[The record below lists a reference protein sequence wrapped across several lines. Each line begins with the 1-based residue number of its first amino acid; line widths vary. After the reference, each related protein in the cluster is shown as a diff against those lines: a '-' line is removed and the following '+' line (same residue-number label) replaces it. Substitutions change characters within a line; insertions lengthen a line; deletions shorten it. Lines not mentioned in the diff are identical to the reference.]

1 MKKSNVITFI
11 IFLTIFCWST
21 PAKIVEAESNDGF
34 FRVKVYTN
42 KELIKIT
49 RVGKVLTLRTLD
61 SEVFNSLKNEIQA
74 VKNSPYVQSVTEIEP
89 TEGNA
94 VFAVN
99 VNLKDDVEIFSFYKN
114 RDVAYFIDFWRD
126 GGSVSQKSSALKTDV
141 PTAKPEATVA
151 KKVTPEI
158 KKVVRVK
165 PIVKK
170 VTPKER
176 DYRDFRY
183 GASFIWDYAPI
194 LPKISKTIF
203 LDRKTPEYFYP
214 IEDRK
219 FEKDDKE
226 AHMQLTINLYRK
238 QKWGL
243 MAKSIKLY
251 QEKYKEDAN
260 FALNEYMKANALL
273 RESTTAGDLKPV
285 DTAIAMF
292 SNIAEKTPV
301 YEFRRGIY
309 KYLIQYYLEKQD
321 NITTLKYAKRF
332 FADAKENFDYEE
344 LEYATELMLLSLA
357 NLNQIDKI
365 QSLISEKTIQ
375 KILPRQ
381 KQIAYEMYTFL
392 KLGDEAQVL
401 KIYEGFAKRTKG
413 DLLPSIYY
421 NAAEAYF
428 RQASYT
434 KSIAEYDKFLSKY
447 SFHSSSSAAR
457 LRIALASDITG
468 RKENELEELY
478 KNAINRSQ
486 AVDVSLEARIRYVGL
501 RAIRKIKTTSEDK
514 EVRFFLDK
522 GDQTNLSADLERLL
536 WLTRLRSFIVEGE
549 FQNALTFLTA
559 LPLAGMDN
567 SFKVV
572 FEGDGAEVVYG
583 IIKKSY
589 DNGEY
594 AKSIRAWEIYKGVYF
609 EKVAADPE
617 IQFII
622 AKSYA
627 NLGLWEGFQKIYELI
642 GQTKNQKNRTYP
654 IWVARTST
662 ENSDLLE
669 KQLQILR
676 NVKLGNWK
684 SVEELTKEM
693 DKLAPGNAVSEFY
706 RALSLYGQKNFSQAE
721 SVYERFFSKNVN
733 FDLIDGKDLV
743 DSVVNYLESIYEQA
757 KYAKFIDVSD
767 ALVKDASSFKVDKA
781 VVHRMKDR
789 VGYLRLEILFT
800 QNKANV
806 LEEANK
812 FVKVF
817 KDSSYINRI
826 KFLLGRENLRLKKFD
841 EGEKILSEL
850 INSNSAENYIKEMAR
865 SELTLLNLKKR
876 TL

>member
-1 MKKSNVITFI
+1 MKKRNVLTFITF
-11 IFLTIFCWST
+11 LALSCWST
-21 PAKIVEAESNDGF
+21 SAKIVEAESNDGF

-42 KELIKIT
+42 KELIKIS
-49 RVGKVLTLRTLD
+49 RLGKVLTLKTLD
-61 SEVFNSLKNEIQA
+61 SEVFGSLKKELEA
-74 VKNSPYVQSVTEIEP
+74 VKNSPYVQSVKELEP
-89 TEGNA
+89 VEGNA
-94 VFAVN
+94 VFSVN
-99 VNLKDDVEIFSFYKN
+99 INLKDDVEIFSFYKN
-114 RDVAYFIDFWRD
+114 RDVAYYIDFWKD
-126 GGSVSQKSSALKTDV
+126 GGTVSQKSAAVKAEV
-141 PTAKPEATVA
+141 PAAKIAPVV
-151 KKVTPEI
+151 KKPAEI

-165 PIVKK
+165 PIAAPIVKK
-170 VTPKER
+170 EKT
-176 DYRDFRY
+176 YRDFRY

-203 LDRKTPEYFYP
+203 LDRKTPEFFYP

-219 FEKDDKE
+219 FDKDDKE
-226 AHMQLTINLYRK
+226 AHMQLSINLYRK
-238 QKWGL
+238 KKWGL

-251 QEKYKEDAN
+251 EEKYKDDAN
-260 FALNEYMKANALL
+260 FTMNEYLKANALL
-273 RESTTAGDLKPV
+273 RESSDAGDIKPI
-285 DTAIAMF
+285 DTAVAMF

-321 NITTLKYAKRF
+321 SISTLKYAKRF

-344 LEYATELMLLSLA
+344 LEYATELMLLSLS

-365 QSLISEKTIQ
+365 KSLISEKTIQ
-375 KILPRQ
+375 KILPKQ
-381 KQIAYEMYTFL
+381 KQIAYEMYTYL
-392 KLGDEAQVL
+392 KLGDEEQVIKL
-401 KIYEGFAKRTKG
+401 FENFTKSTKG
-413 DLLPSIYY
+413 DLLPSLYF

-428 RQASYT
+428 RTAEYQ
-434 KSIAEYDKFLSKY
+434 KSIAAYDNFLSKY
-447 SFHSSSSAAR
+447 SFHSASSAAR
-457 LRIALASDITG
+457 LRVALASDILE
-468 RKENELEELY
+468 RKESEVEELY

-486 AVDVSLEARIRYVGL
+486 AVDISLEARIRYVGL
-501 RAIRKIKTTSEDK
+501 RAIRKIKPTTEDK
-514 EVRFFLDK
+514 EVKVFLDK
-522 GDQTNLSADLERLL
+522 GEQSNLTPELERLL
-536 WLTRLRSFIVEGE
+536 WLTRLRSFIVDGNY
-549 FQNALTFLTA
+549 QDALTFLTA
-559 LPLAGMDN
+559 LPLAAMDS

-594 AKSIRAWEIYKGVYF
+594 AKSIRAWEIYKSVYF

-642 GQTKNQKNRTYP
+642 GKTKEQKSRTYP
-654 IWVARTST
+654 IWLTRTTT
-662 ENSDLLE
+662 ENADLIE

-676 NVKLGNWK
+676 NVKLGNWS
-684 SVEELTKEM
+684 SVEKLTNEM
-693 DKLAPGNAVSEFY
+693 DKVTPGNAIAQFY
-706 RALSLYGQKNFSQAE
+706 RAMALYGQKNFSQAE
-721 SVYERFFSKNVN
+721 TAYERFFSKNVN
-733 FDLIDGKDLV
+733 FDIIDGKDLV

-781 VVHRMKDR
+781 VVHKMKDR
-789 VGYLRLEILFT
+789 VGYLRLEIMFS
-800 QNKANV
+800 QNKADV

-812 FVKVF
+812 FVKDF
-817 KDSSYINRI
+817 KDSSYLNRI
-826 KFLLGRENLRLKKFD
+826 KFLLGRENLRLRKFD
-841 EGEKILSEL
+841 EGEKILTDL
-850 INSNSAENYIKEMAR
+850 MNSTSVESYIKEMAR